1 MNFVAEVMQALPGA
15 KLLVIC
21 DSGGNYQPK
30 VGNNEGRRSRRAP
43 AWEERL
49 SAPPSCPP
57 CASSPCSYASCRS
70 LVAIHKLMEAGVTD
84 LLHVAGGTRAWGEE
98 DLGEF
103 VGTSP
108 DEWVNKAGMM
118 PPSS

>member
-1 MNFVAEVMQALPGA
+1 M
-15 KLLVIC
+15 
-21 DSGGNYQPK
+21 
-30 VGNNEGRRSRRAP
+30 
-43 AWEERL
+43 
-49 SAPPSCPP
+49 
-57 CASSPCSYASCRS
+57 
-70 LVAIHKLMEAGVTD
+70 AIHKLMEAGVTD

-108 DEWVNKAGMM
+108 DEWVNKTGMM